1 MDAADFL
8 DRLYGVRGIKAD
20 FDAVALHPYA
30 ADAGEL
36 RNLVESVRQVM
47 LRHGDRRGQLFVTEM
62 GWGSQARSPVSFEVG
77 LREQARQL
85 RAAYGRPLPQRL
97 PVQAEAGL
105 ARLRA
110 DHSAREIALT
120 ISTIAAGAFCGEP
133 ASKGG
138 SGSYSIPSWIA
149 CATSGP
155 ASRPTR

>member
-85 RAAYGRPLPQRL
+85 RAAYGYLLGNRRRL
-97 PVQAEAGL
+97 NLGQVDWFSWKDAPRLCSFCDSVGLFRSGYRFKPKPAWRAFVQITRR
-105 ARLRA
+105 AR
-110 DHSAREIALT
+110 
-120 ISTIAAGAFCGEP
+120 
-133 ASKGG
+133 
-138 SGSYSIPSWIA
+138 
-149 CATSGP
+149 
-155 ASRPTR
+155 SR